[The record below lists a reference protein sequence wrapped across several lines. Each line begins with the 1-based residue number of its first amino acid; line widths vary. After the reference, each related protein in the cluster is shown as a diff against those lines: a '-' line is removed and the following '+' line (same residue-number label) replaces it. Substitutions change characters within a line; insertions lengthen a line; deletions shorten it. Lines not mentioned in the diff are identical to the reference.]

1 MPFFSMPKLGM
12 PKTDLPSPP
21 TFNVPTHPPSKHVAS
36 LSSSVPEFK
45 VPDAAPKF
53 DMPKVN
59 DPMFLMPKNRHT
71 QHAHI
76 CSPMTHFK
84 SFHKRK
90 LAFTICKTNEKAI
103 SLQFLGSS
111 LSHGC
116 IELNKHIIAPVA
128 TQREYILKQPLVA
141 AVAVALPSPVD
152 GNEDLRLKFS
162 LTNNGALAAEE
173 VGRAVLAAVADAAC
187 NEDILISTY
196 CSALTMS

>member
-1 MPFFSMPKLGM
+1 
-12 PKTDLPSPP
+12 
-21 TFNVPTHPPSKHVAS
+21 
-36 LSSSVPEFK
+36 
-45 VPDAAPKF
+45 
-53 DMPKVN
+53 
-59 DPMFLMPKNRHT
+59 
-71 QHAHI
+71 
-76 CSPMTHFK
+76 MTHFK
-84 SFHKRK
+84 SFLKRK
-90 LAFTICKTNEKAI
+90 LAFTIRKTNEKAI

-141 AVAVALPSPVD
+141 AAAVALPSPVD